1 MVCLGF
7 EPGLQDGR
15 CRRIHWATAFLN
27 NMKDSFLL
35 KFNPKKGVMQDFFV
49 LLLGYRVIANNSLLL
64 QTERRNLL
72 SVFDVPGIVSTREKM
87 RSRLSRSRLE
97 SGMKNVLNVYPEISS
112 YLISI
117 WVTFTILLAAL
128 LTTAMVALIAKDS
141 LNIEGWWRLLIH
153 K

>member
-1 MVCLGF
+1 
-7 EPGLQDGR
+7 
-15 CRRIHWATAFLN
+15 
-27 NMKDSFLL
+27 
-35 KFNPKKGVMQDFFV
+35 MQDFFV
-49 LLLGYRVIANNSLLL
+49 LLLGYRVIANNTLLL

-141 LNIEGWWRLLIH
+141 LNIEG
-153 K
+153 